1 MSCPHSVINVPVFPS
16 SQSSLRLDLDS
27 CSTQLHCIA
36 LLDAGPHL
44 LLKTVL
50 GVGEGECGAK
60 NLPGLVLR
68 NPGSPLTQK
77 VVHWLKGGEWALL
90 KLLLLT

>member
-1 MSCPHSVINVPVFPS
+1 MRTCAQT
-16 SQSSLRLDLDS
+16 QSSLRLDLDS
-27 CSTQLHCIA
+27 CLTRLRCIV

-50 GVGEGECGAK
+50 GVGEGEGGAK
-60 NLPGLVLR
+60 NLPGLVPH

-77 VVHWLKGGEWALL
+77 VIHW
-90 KLLLLT
+90 

>member
-1 MSCPHSVINVPVFPS
+1 MVLLSPKQNELPSFRVIVAICPS
-16 SQSSLRLDLDS
+16 SQSSLQLDLDS
-27 CSTQLHCIA
+27 CSTRLHCIA

-60 NLPGLVLR
+60 NLPGLVPR
-68 NPGSPLTQK
+68 DPGSPLTQK
-77 VVHWLKGGEWALL
+77 VVHWLKGGE
-90 KLLLLT
+90 